1 MFRPLII
8 PTINVQLADQPKFPA
23 PSDLRPDEKSGI
35 TSQAQRICWLSNAR
49 FISVADMKD

>member
-35 TSQAQRICWLSNAR
+35 TSQAQRICWWSNVR
-49 FISVADMKD
+49 FILEADMKD